1 MGKKCYWGPV
11 VKKFIR
17 LHILA
22 EGQTEERFVKDTL
35 SEHLGKYQIS
45 TDVRSVYTSKDKNK
59 FYRGGLVSYQKAKK
73 DIQSW
78 LREDSNTDA
87 RFTTMFD
94 LYALPN
100 DFPCYKELTSIKNPY
115 QKVESIEYA
124 MKEDINDLRFI
135 PYIQLHEFETLVLA
149 NPGNLALEYFE
160 NSKGIQ
166 SLQAVLKEHKGNP
179 ELINENPDSAP
190 SKRIIEVIPEYD
202 KVNVGASIAGIN
214 GIEFLKQSCGHFRN
228 WIEILEKLSFF

>member
-1 MGKKCYWGPV
+1 MKQ
-11 VKKFIR
+11 FIR

-45 TDVRSVYTSKDKNK
+45 TNIRSVYTSKDKNK

-78 LREDSNTDA
+78 LKEDSNADA

-94 LYALPN
+94 LYALPK
-100 DFPCYKELTSIKNPY
+100 DFPLYNESKSIMNPY
-115 QKVESIEYA
+115 QKVAFLENA
-124 MKEDINDLRFI
+124 LKEDINDLRFI

-149 NPGNLALEYFE
+149 NPKNLALEYFD
-160 NSKGIQ
+160 NDKAIQ
-166 SLQAVLKEHKGNP
+166 TLQAVLNEHKGNA
-179 ELINENPDSAP
+179 ELINENPASAP

-202 KVNVGASIAGIN
+202 KVNVGAAIAGIN
-214 GIEFLKQSCGHFRN
+214 GIEFLKNTCKHFKS
-228 WIEILEKLSFF
+228 WVDTLEILSDS